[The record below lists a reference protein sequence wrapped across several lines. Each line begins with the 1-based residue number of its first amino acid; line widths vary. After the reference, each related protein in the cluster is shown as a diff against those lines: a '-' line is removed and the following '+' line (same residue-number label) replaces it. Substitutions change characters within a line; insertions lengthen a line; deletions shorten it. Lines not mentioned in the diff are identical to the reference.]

1 MKPIIIIG
9 AGGHAKV
16 IADAILACGRTILG
30 FTSIDYQE
38 CNVEPVVAGLS
49 VLGTDEIL
57 RNYTPTQIDL
67 VNGLGGIDSSGLRRR
82 VQERLEA
89 DGWKFIGVRHPSA
102 VVSPHAELDVG
113 VQLLALSVI
122 QAGVRV
128 GAGSIINTAAV
139 VEHDSALGMYVHVAP
154 RALLCGNTKVE
165 SYSHIGAGATVIQGL
180 KLGSETVVGAGAVVV
195 EDFPGGGTLVGV
207 PARRVYAPY
216 Q

>member
-16 IADAILACGRTILG
+16 LADAILACGRTILG

-38 CNVEPVVAGLS
+38 CNVEPVVAGLT

-89 DGWKFIGVRHPSA
+89 EGWRFVSVRHPSA

-122 QAGVRV
+122 H
-128 GAGSIINTAAV
+128 AGSRIGKGAIVNTSAV
-139 VEHDSALGMYVHVAP
+139 VEHDSVLESYVHLAP
-154 RALLCGNTKVE
+154 RSLVCGATYVGVN
-165 SYSHIGAGATVIQGL
+165 SHVGAGAVILQGI
-180 KLGSETVVGAGAVVV
+180 KVGAETVVGAGAVVV
-195 EDFPGGGTLVGV
+195 RDFIGRGTVVGV
-207 PARRVYAPY
+207 PARQLFTGP
-216 Q
+216 